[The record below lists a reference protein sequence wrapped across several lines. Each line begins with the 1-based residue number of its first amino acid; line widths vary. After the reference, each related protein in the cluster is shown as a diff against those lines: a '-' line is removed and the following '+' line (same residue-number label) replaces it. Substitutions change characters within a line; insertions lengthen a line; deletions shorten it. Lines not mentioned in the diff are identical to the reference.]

1 MPYKHVPRSRWTGP
15 RSIGTSMELREDMY
29 SVVFLYKLKRKTLYK
44 DGVEES
50 ERTLKTKHLIRAS
63 ETIENKS
70 NFYKD
75 FRYFKKMMT
84 GKWRFMVLTQLLLI
98 WFLGYEAVTSEDTV
112 EAFKSP
118 AENGSIILTR
128 FLCAIVLH
136 VTLTDEI
143 TQGFNMMKYS
153 ANHPWKFDN
162 YFEAYFVGLAQA
174 LVVLSVE
181 TVNLAVLNT
190 NHTIMDIL
198 MNFLALVIISDF
210 DDYFFITIKND
221 KMAKLVSDGELEIPE
236 DGIEGDNK
244 IELSEVL
251 KV

>member
-1 MPYKHVPRSRWTGP
+1 M
-15 RSIGTSMELREDMY
+15 
-29 SVVFLYKLKRKTLYK
+29 
-44 DGVEES
+44 
-50 ERTLKTKHLIRAS
+50 KTKHLIRAS

-236 DGIEGDNK
+236 DGIEGENK
-244 IELSEVL
+244 IELSDVL

>member
-1 MPYKHVPRSRWTGP
+1 M
-15 RSIGTSMELREDMY
+15 
-29 SVVFLYKLKRKTLYK
+29 
-44 DGVEES
+44 
-50 ERTLKTKHLIRAS
+50 
-63 ETIENKS
+63 
-70 NFYKD
+70 
-75 FRYFKKMMT
+75 
-84 GKWRFMVLTQLLLI
+84 
-98 WFLGYEAVTSEDTV
+98 
-112 EAFKSP
+112 
-118 AENGSIILTR
+118 
-128 FLCAIVLH
+128 LH

-236 DGIEGDNK
+236 DGIEGENK
-244 IELSEVL
+244 IELSEIL
-251 KV
+251 KVSVTTSNKAKHHIDGNKTDGFKEEDDEGKHVRQFFDREPDYIYFDWNMRDRSNKCARLTYKLFKAFFASVWFYFIPFACLYLSFAIPFKFTDSEASKHVIDPITIDTVEDETLNTGYDWDSHVPAEPTS